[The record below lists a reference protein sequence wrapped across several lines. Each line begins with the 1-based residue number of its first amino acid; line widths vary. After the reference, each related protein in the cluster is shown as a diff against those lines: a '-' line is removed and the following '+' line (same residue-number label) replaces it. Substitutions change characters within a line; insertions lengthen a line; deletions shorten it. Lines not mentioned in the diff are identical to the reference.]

1 MIIVDSRETRSP
13 IPKFLTEYGI
23 ATERRVLDV
32 GDYLIQGPSRCACLS
47 LKSVG
52 DYLASIHSGHLSDE
66 LYQMSCNYDRSILII
81 HGNLDEALLY
91 RKIKRETYFSFLA
104 GCVVREA
111 DQGLKGTVSIFNF
124 NTIYD
129 VPVFM
134 KTLHRMITEDDIV
147 REPIAKKF
155 KITPEKQRIITIGTF
170 PHLGEV
176 RAKTLLK
183 KFKSIKNITNAT
195 KESLEELEGFG
206 EIISGDVISYVTEEV
221 EWKDES

>member
-1 MIIVDSRETRSP
+1 MIIVDSRESRSKV
-13 IPKFLTEYGI
+13 PKMLEDFGI
-23 ATERRVLDV
+23 KIEFKTLLV
-32 GDYLIQGPSRCACLS
+32 GDYLIIGPSRSACIS
-47 LKSVG
+47 LKSVS
-52 DYLASIHSGHLSDE
+52 DYLSSIHSGHLSDE
-66 LYQMSCNYDRSILII
+66 LYGMSANHNRSILII

-155 KITPEKQRIITIGTF
+155 KITPEKQRVITIGTF